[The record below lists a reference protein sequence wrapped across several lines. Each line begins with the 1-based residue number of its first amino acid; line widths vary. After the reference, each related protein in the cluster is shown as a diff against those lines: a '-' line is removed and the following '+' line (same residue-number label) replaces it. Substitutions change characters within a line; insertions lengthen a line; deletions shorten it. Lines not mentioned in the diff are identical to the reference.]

1 MSTAESVPT
10 PKQIISNLQSSE
22 SKIKG
27 NSFHFL
33 PNLVESIGQERFRK
47 EMIPYIIN
55 CIDEEDDESLIELAK
70 VYNKLLNCVGGKSYV
85 KDIVPILE
93 ILLYCDD
100 QSVRTETLKSFQ
112 DILNQITFSDIEKE
126 VFEIAQKLANS
137 PDINLKIS
145 SMDLISII
153 YSHLTKDKYKKDS
166 ISFLYE
172 FLKLDNPMMKI
183 CIAKGLKTLSKD
195 LERSDFEEVFNTLL
209 AEKADKIRLNLM
221 DSIENLQA
229 LNSKIIDYG
238 PFLAN
243 VIPKLA
249 SDDSWRVRLTCGE
262 KFPST
267 LKFTPLITNNT
278 NDFRNILIESFA
290 KLLEDNE
297 SEVLNIVC
305 QKLEPVSEV
314 LGQDENFTKILEK
327 FQNITTNT
335 FPYVRKSLADNILRI
350 CPHIPQKK
358 TTEFIFPIFSE
369 LIKDEDFDI
378 RMILIKNLDKLN
390 QVISVDANLQG
401 IIPSIVEI
409 SNSKNWRTK
418 KQVAETIPVLAK
430 ILNKKVFMDNIFPI
444 CLRWLTDCI
453 YIIRE
458 SACNLMKELY
468 LINNKNEDFEKK
480 LLSKMSDMLRH
491 DNYLTRITITS
502 IIKIFEND
510 EKCYEFLE
518 NKLFQFV
525 PKLAKDKV
533 ANVRVNAA
541 IILRKMSKK
550 TKNKDILKQ
559 INSLMEELKK
569 DKDVEVVNVIVDN

>member
-10 PKQIISNLQSSE
+10 AKQIISNLQSSE

-47 EMIPYIIN
+47 EMIPYVIN

-70 VYNKLLNCVGGKSYV
+70 IYNKLLNCVGGKSYV
-85 KDIVPILE
+85 KDIIPLLE
-93 ILLYCDD
+93 MLLYCDD
-100 QSVRTETLKSFQ
+100 QSVRIETLKSFQ
-112 DILNQITFSDIEKE
+112 DILNQINFSDIEKE
-126 VFEIAQKLANS
+126 VFEIEQKLANS
-137 PDINLKIS
+137 SDINLKIS
-145 SMDLISII
+145 SMDLISIV
-153 YSHLTKDKYKKDS
+153 YSHYTKDKYKKDS
-166 ISFLYE
+166 ISFLNE
-172 FLKLDNPMMKI
+172 FLKLENPMMKI
-183 CIAKGLKTLSKD
+183 GIAKGLKKLSKD
-195 LERSDFEEVFNTLL
+195 LERSDYEEIFNTLL
-209 AEKADKIRLNLM
+209 AEKADTIRIHLM
-221 DSIENLQA
+221 DSIENLQG

-238 PFLAN
+238 PFLAT

-249 SDDSWRVRLTCGE
+249 NDESWRVRLTCGD
-262 KFPST
+262 KFPCT
-267 LKFTPLITNNT
+267 LKFTPLISNNT
-278 NDFRNILIESFA
+278 NDFKNILIDSFA

-297 SEVLNIVC
+297 SEVLNLVC

-314 LGQDENFTKILEK
+314 LGQEENFSKVLEK
-327 FQNITTNT
+327 FKIISANT
-335 FPYVRKSLADNILRI
+335 FPFVRKSLADNILKI
-350 CPHIPQKK
+350 CPHIPQKR
-358 TTEFIFPIFSE
+358 TTEYIFPIFSE

-390 QVISVDANLQG
+390 TVISVDTYLQG

-430 ILNKKVFMDNIFPI
+430 ILNKKVFMESIFPI
-444 CLRWLTDCI
+444 CLRWLTDSI

-468 LINNKNEDFEKK
+468 LINKSDEFEKK
-480 LLSKMSDMLRH
+480 LINKMGDMLRH
-491 DNYLTRITITS
+491 ENYLTRITITS

-518 NKLFQFV
+518 NKLFPFV

-541 IILRKMSKK
+541 IILRKMNKK
-550 TKNKDILKQ
+550 CKNKDILKQ
-559 INSLMEELKK
+559 INILMEELKK

>member
-10 PKQIISNLQSSE
+10 AKQIIANLQSPE
-22 SKIKG
+22 SKVKG

-47 EMIPYIIN
+47 EMVPYVIN

-70 VYNKLLNCVGGKSYV
+70 IYNKLLNCVGGKNYV
-85 KDIVPILE
+85 KDIIPILE

-100 QSVRTETLKSFQ
+100 QSVRTETLNSFQ
-112 DILNQITFSDIEKE
+112 DILKQINFSDIEKE
-126 VFEIAQKLANS
+126 IFEIAQKLANS
-137 PDINLKIS
+137 TDINLKIS
-145 SMDLISII
+145 SVDLISII
-153 YSHLTKDKYKKDS
+153 YKYLTKDKYKKES
-166 ISFLYE
+166 ISYLYE
-172 FLKLDNPMMKI
+172 FLKLDNSMMKI
-183 CIAKGLKTLSKD
+183 TIAKALKKLSKD
-195 LERSDFEEVFNTLL
+195 IERSDYEQIFNTLL
-209 AEKADKIRLNLM
+209 AEKSDTIRINLM
-221 DSIENLQA
+221 DSIENLQD
-229 LNSKIIDYG
+229 LNSKITDYG
-238 PFLAN
+238 PFLTT

-249 SDDSWRVRLTCGE
+249 NDESWRVRLTCSD
-262 KFPST
+262 KFPCT
-267 LKFTPLITNNT
+267 LKFTPLLSNNT
-278 NDFRNILIESFA
+278 NNIRNVLIDSFA

-297 SEVLNIVC
+297 AEVLNLVC

-327 FQNITTNT
+327 FKNISANT
-335 FPYVRKSLADNILRI
+335 FPYVRKSLADNILRV

-390 QVISVDANLQG
+390 TVISVDTNLQG
-401 IIPSIVEI
+401 IIPSLIEV

-430 ILNKKVFMDNIFPI
+430 ILNKKTFMENIFPI

-458 SACNLMKELY
+458 SACSLMKELY
-468 LINNKNEDFEKK
+468 VINKSDELEKK
-480 LLSKMSDMLRH
+480 LLNKMSDMLKH
-491 DNYLTRITITS
+491 ENYLTRITLCS
-502 IIKIFEND
+502 IIKDFESD

-518 NKLFQFV
+518 NKLFNFIV
-525 PKLAKDKV
+525 KLAKDKV

-541 IILRKMSKK
+541 ILLKRINKK
-550 TKNKDILKQ
+550 SKNKEILKQ